1 VVPQEVEAATNP
13 LASSVVEFCNQ
24 NPRGYILLEGDRGVG
39 KSLLLDGLNAFI
51 RELDLVLLRCPARAC
66 AALDCH
72 TQVEHLNEW
81 LRSRVPD
88 EFQVLE
94 LSVLRD
100 LSWRH
105 PGPAERLIAYLGA
118 LSLLNQVGLILCLEN
133 LDELS
138 EVQARTWTLGGE
150 LPHGVYQLLSYAR
163 SQLAQPLVGQLE
175 ALAREGLR
183 LQLQSGSPAL
193 ETYCQHW
200 LSRHCPESL
209 HSPLT
214 RRAGGQPGALVY
226 LAAAAELFGGVEQL
240 PACDQAREDW
250 FFAPYLNRI
259 SELHRPL
266 HLLAACHHP
275 IELAELSLLEVD
287 RASVDR
293 LIASCPP
300 LYSAEDAAVTLADE
314 GFRQFLRR
322 QPSYPSACR
331 ELCEHLVRQ
340 LADRA
345 GDATVSDFVRL
356 YSTALD
362 SKERALLDQVAR
374 LRPLNDK
381 RLALFARLE
390 LQGRFHQKVEV
401 LCWWRACL
409 ARAAEQGDISVRDEL
424 AWAHSSRGLTY
435 LSLGL
440 AERGLQDID
449 EAVRWFELLVQ
460 REGQSH
466 LANGLAGA
474 LNRRSEALRQLS
486 RAAEAM
492 EEANRAIDLYARV
505 SDRDVGAVLALA
517 HQNRALIHRSQG
529 MLAEAEKDIARATE
543 LFTPRAHLPRLRR
556 ELATAWHTRASLQL
570 ARQDCQAAVESST
583 RGITLLL
590 ELVHEH
596 QMEVV
601 NELAGAY
608 NNRGAAHYRLSQFED
623 AMVDYTESIKL
634 RSELV
639 SRGRLELRNDLASTC
654 VNRALVSQAIM
665 KLTDALADFE
675 RAISIRTQLVEGE
688 NRLDLAG
695 ELAQTHI
702 YRGQALRSQN
712 RMLEAQEDYQRAID
726 VYTSQSGEPRSRE
739 LSQAYSGLA
748 LVQLDQ
754 EQFEQALESCN
765 RALEM
770 LADPKVFADRAVALN
785 NRGEAYRHL
794 KQYGEA
800 RRDFEE
806 ALGIYHEMVQSA
818 PQQPM
823 RELAITRQNLAR
835 VKLAQGEL
843 AGAVEDSTRAL
854 EIVLILLE
862 EQGRAEV
869 LPHLVAGYN
878 TRGMARIRLEQLE
891 LGLKDLGRAIDLYKF
906 LIEDREQ
913 SIFLDDLGEVYHERG
928 QALLKLGRSSY
939 DSPDRLYFPKQ
950 ALDDY
955 NRALQCFEMAP
966 ASEEVRAASAR
977 TRVARSRLQEDLG
990 DFSAALLD
998 ASQAIDYYQGRG
1010 PSQMSEF
1017 LGALTR
1023 RAEIYLRAGQ
1033 YELALHDYLRICDAC
1048 RDSHDLRC
1056 ELAEATNNVAWTR
1069 TCLGQYQEAFEDYKK
1084 ALALYRQLV
1093 LQEKRLD
1100 VGRNLAWTYNN
1111 RAATHNI
1118 AGNPKAALEDYS
1130 HAVDI
1135 YTFLV
1140 EEGGQPELR
1149 ARLATTLNN
1158 RGLLYQGMAVM
1169 DQAVR
1174 DFTRALDVRAAA
1186 ARTQPSPEM
1195 LVELASAYSTRG
1207 LTYHKD
1213 GKTAYALADYR
1224 AAAEILT
1231 DLVEKHRRLDLGNE
1245 LARCLL
1251 AQGVLGPDPTQDPEA
1266 RKALSKAI
1274 QVVTST
1280 LKAGFTVTTSFPL
1293 HFVKVVSK
1301 IAETEAYLLGGLPE
1315 GVLNLSEALLQSKVP
1330 SADPLAYGELLLG
1343 LSSRLAADKSSKS
1356 RIPLAILAACFLRLG
1371 VEKSQQGSLAKLIH
1385 ALLELGQGLA
1395 SGAALPELG
1404 LGRVGACFGAVG
1416 EALKTTL
1423 LSADARR
1430 ELEQLSRSWQE
1441 LPPSLLAQTEVSRP
1455 TLQGLV
1461 QSI

>member
-1 VVPQEVEAATNP
+1 MVPQEVEAATHP

-24 NPRGYILLEGDRGVG
+24 NPRGFILLEGDRGVG
-39 KSLLLDGLNAFI
+39 KSLLLDGLNGVI
-51 RELDLVLLRCPARAC
+51 SELDLVLLRCPVRAC
-66 AALDCH
+66 TALDSH

-81 LRSRVPD
+81 LRPRLP
-88 EFQVLE
+88 EGFQVLD

-100 LSWRH
+100 LSSRH
-105 PGPAERLIAYLGA
+105 PGPAERMLAYLGA
-118 LSLLNQVGLILCLEN
+118 LSLLNQSGLILCLEN
-133 LDELS
+133 LDELN
-138 EVQARTWTLGGE
+138 ELEARSWALGGE
-150 LPHGVYQLLSYAR
+150 LPHGVYQLMSYAR
-163 SQLAQPLVGQLE
+163 GK
-175 ALAREGLR
+175 LARSLVHQLDVLVPDSLH
-183 LQLQSGSPAL
+183 LQLQPGSPAL
-193 ETYCQHW
+193 DGFCQQW
-200 LSRHCPESL
+200 LTRHIPESL
-209 HSPLT
+209 HLPL
-214 RRAGGQPGALVY
+214 RKRAAGHPGALV
-226 LAAAAELFGGVEQL
+226 LLSAAVKLFGGVEQL
-240 PACDQAREDW
+240 PTCDTSREDW
-250 FFAPYLNRI
+250 FFGPYLI
-259 SELHRPL
+259 CLAEFHRL
-266 HLLAACHHP
+266 LYLLAACPHP
-275 IELAELSLLEVD
+275 IELIELSQWQVDSANVSLLT
-287 RASVDR
+287 
-293 LIASCPP
+293 ASCPP
-300 LYSAEDAAVTLADE
+300 LYVAENQTVALADE

-322 QPSYPSACR
+322 QPAYPSACR
-331 ELCEHLVRQ
+331 ELGEHLTRR
-340 LADRA
+340 LADSS
-345 GDATVSDFVRL
+345 GEATVSDLVRL
-356 YSTALD
+356 YTMALD
-362 SKERALLDQVAR
+362 SKERALLDEVIR
-374 LRPLNDK
+374 LKALTDK

-401 LCWWRACL
+401 LCWWRALL
-409 ARAAEQGDISVRDEL
+409 ARAAELGDISVRDEL
-424 AWAHSSRGLTY
+424 AWAHNSRGLTY

-440 AERGLQDID
+440 TELGLRDID
-449 EAVRWFELLVQ
+449 EAVRWFELLVE
-460 REGQSH
+460 REGQTQ
-466 LANGLAGA
+466 LMNGLAGA
-474 LNRRSEALRQLS
+474 LNRRSEALRQLN
-486 RAAEAM
+486 RGTEALQH
-492 EEANRAIDLYARV
+492 ANRAIELYAGV
-505 SDRDVGAVLALA
+505 SHRDVSPVLGMA
-517 HQNRALIHRSQG
+517 HHNRALIARSLG
-529 MLAEAEKDIARATE
+529 DLASAEQDVARAIE
-543 LFTPRAHLPRLRR
+543 LFTAQAHLPRLRR
-556 ELATAWHTRASLQL
+556 ELATAWHTRAGLQL
-570 ARQDCQAAVESST
+570 TRLDCQAAVESST
-583 RGITLLL
+583 RAIQLLL
-590 ELVHEH
+590 ELVYE
-596 QMEVV
+596 QQIELV

-608 NNRGAAHYRLSQFED
+608 NNRGAAHYRLSQFEE
-623 AMVDYTESIKL
+623 AMVDFTEAIKL

-654 VNRALVSQAIM
+654 VNRALVSQSIV
-665 KLTDALADFE
+665 KLPDALGDFE
-675 RAISIRTQLVEGE
+675 RAISIRSELVEGE
-688 NRLDLAG
+688 NRLDLAAD
-695 ELAQTHI
+695 LAQTHI
-702 YRGQALRSQN
+702 YRGQVRRSRN
-712 RMLEAQEDYQRAID
+712 ELLEAQEDYQRAID
-726 VYTSQSGEPRSRE
+726 VYTSQPGEPLSRE
-739 LSQAYSGLA
+739 LSLAYNGLA

-754 EQFEQALESCN
+754 GQFEQALESCG
-765 RALEM
+765 RALEITP
-770 LADPKVFADRAVALN
+770 AEGATDRAVALN
-785 NRGEAYRHL
+785 NRGEAFRHL
-794 KQYGEA
+794 KQYAEA

-806 ALGIYHEMVQSA
+806 ALGIYYELVQSA

-843 AGAVEDSTRAL
+843 VGAVEDSTRSL

-869 LPHLVAGYN
+869 LPHLVAGYT
-878 TRGMARIRLEQLE
+878 TRGIARARLEQLE
-891 LGLKDLGRAIDLYKF
+891 AGLKDLGRAIDLYKF

-913 SIFLDDLGEVYHERG
+913 SIFLDDLGEVYHERA

-966 ASEEVRAASAR
+966 PGEDVRAASAR

-1010 PSQMSEF
+1010 PSQLAEF
-1017 LGALTR
+1017 LDALKR

-1033 YELALHDYLRICDAC
+1033 YELALHDYLRIA
-1048 RDSHDLRC
+1048 DSCQNNHDLRS

-1140 EEGGQPELR
+1140 EQGGQPELR
-1149 ARLATTLNN
+1149 AKLATTLNN

-1186 ARTQPSPEM
+1186 ARTQPGPEM

-1231 DLVEKHRRLDLGNE
+1231 DLVEKHRRVDLGNE

-1274 QVVTST
+1274 QVVTNT
-1280 LKAGFTVTTSFPL
+1280 LKAGFAVTTSFPL
-1293 HFVKVVSK
+1293 HFVRVVSK
-1301 IAETEAYLLGGLPE
+1301 IAESEAYLLGGLPE

-1330 SADPLAYGELLLG
+1330 PADPLAYGELLLG
-1343 LSSRLAADKSSKS
+1343 LSSRLASDKSSKS
-1356 RIPLAILAACFLRLG
+1356 RVSLAVLAVCFLQLG
-1371 VEKSQQGSLAKLIH
+1371 VEKSQQGALARLVH
-1385 ALLELGQGLA
+1385 ALLELGRALA
-1395 SGAALPELG
+1395 SGALLPELG
-1404 LGRVGACFGAVG
+1404 MSRVGASFGAVE

-1423 LSADARR
+1423 LSAEARR
-1430 ELEQLSRSWQE
+1430 ELELVSRLWQE
-1441 LPPSLLAQTEVSRP
+1441 LPPSLLAQTEVSSA
-1455 TLQGLV
+1455 TLQALLKSV
-1461 QSI
+1461 

>member
-1 VVPQEVEAATNP
+1 MVPQEVEAATNP

-39 KSLLLDGLNAFI
+39 KSLLLDGLTGVI
-51 RELDLVLLRCPARAC
+51 GELELVFLRCPARAC

-81 LRSRVPD
+81 LRPRVPD
-88 EFQVLE
+88 GFQVLD
-94 LSVLRD
+94 LSALRD

-105 PGPAERLIAYLGA
+105 PAPAERLVAYLGA

-133 LDELS
+133 LHDLS
-138 EVQARTWTLGGE
+138 EVEARTWTLGGD
-150 LPHGVYQLLSYAR
+150 LPHGVYQLLSYAPSHLAR
-163 SQLAQPLVGQLE
+163 SLLVQVE
-175 ALAREGLR
+175 ALGRDGLR
-183 LQLQSGSPAL
+183 LLLQPGSPAL

-200 LSRHCPESL
+200 LSRHSPGPL
-209 HSPLT
+209 HSPLR
-214 RRAGGQPGALVY
+214 RRAGGRPGALVY
-226 LAAAAELFGGVEQL
+226 LAAAAEHFGGVEQL
-240 PACDQAREDW
+240 PACDQSREDW
-250 FFAPYLNRI
+250 FFAPYLDRL
-259 SELHRPL
+259 SELRRPL
-266 HLLAACHHP
+266 LFLAACRHQV
-275 IELAELSLLEVD
+275 EFSEMSQLQVD
-287 RASVDR
+287 RASLDHLV
-293 LIASCPP
+293 ASCPP
-300 LYSAEDAAVTLADE
+300 LYAEEDGTVALADE
-314 GFRQFLRR
+314 GLRHFLRG
-322 QPSYPSACR
+322 QPAYPSACR
-331 ELCEHLVRQ
+331 ELCEHMIRQ
-340 LADRA
+340 LADSS
-345 GDATVSDFVRL
+345 GDATVDELVRL

-362 SKERALLDQVAR
+362 SKERALLDRVVR
-374 LRPLNDK
+374 LKPLNDR
-381 RLALFARLE
+381 RLALFSRLE
-390 LQGRFHQKVEV
+390 LQGRFHEKVEV

-409 ARAAEQGDISVRDEL
+409 ARAAELGDISVRDEL

-449 EAVRWFELLVQ
+449 EAVRSFDLLVQ
-460 REGQSH
+460 REGQSQ

-474 LNRRSEALRQLS
+474 LNRRSEALRQLG
-486 RAAEAM
+486 RVAEAL
-492 EEANRAIDLYARV
+492 EEANRAIDVFSRV
-505 SDRDVGAVLALA
+505 GERDVSAVLGLA
-517 HQNRALIHRSQG
+517 HQNRALIWRSQDQ
-529 MLAEAEKDIARATE
+529 LAEAEKDVARAIE
-543 LFTPRAHLPRLRR
+543 LLTPQAHLPRLRR
-556 ELATAWHTRASLQL
+556 ELATGWHTRASLQL
-570 ARQDCQAAVESST
+570 ARHDCQAAVESST
-583 RGITLLL
+583 RGIKILL

-596 QMEVV
+596 QMELV

-608 NNRGAAHYRLSQFED
+608 NNRGAAHYRLSQLQD
-623 AMVDYTESIKL
+623 ATVDYTESIKL

-639 SRGRLELRNDLASTC
+639 SRGRVELRNDLASTY
-654 VNRALVSQAIM
+654 VNRALVSQSIT
-665 KLTDALADFE
+665 KLPDALADFE
-675 RAISIRTQLVEGE
+675 RAITIRTQLVEGE

-695 ELAQTHI
+695 ELAQSHI
-702 YRGQALRSQN
+702 YRGLALRSQN
-712 RMLEAQEDYQRAID
+712 RLLEAQDDYQRAID
-726 VYTSQSGEPRSRE
+726 VYTSQSGETRSRE
-739 LSQAYSGLA
+739 LSLAYNGLA

-754 EQFEQALESCN
+754 GQFEQALESCN
-765 RALEM
+765 RALDIDVTTEQ
-770 LADPKVFADRAVALN
+770 VTDRAVALN

-794 KQYGEA
+794 KQYTQA

-806 ALGIYHEMVQSA
+806 ALGIYHELVRSA

-835 VKLAQGEL
+835 IKLTQGEL

-854 EIVLILLE
+854 EIALILLE

-869 LPHLVAGYN
+869 LPQLVAGY
-878 TRGMARIRLEQLE
+878 TIRGMARARLDKLE
-891 LGLKDLGRAIDLYKF
+891 PGLKDLGRAIDLYKF
-906 LIEDREQ
+906 LVEDREQ

-998 ASQAIDYYQGRG
+998 ASQAIDYYQARG
-1010 PSQMSEF
+1010 PSEPGEF
-1017 LGALTR
+1017 LNALTR

-1033 YELALHDYLRICDAC
+1033 YELALHDYLRISDAC
-1048 RDSHDLRC
+1048 RDRHDLRS
-1056 ELAEATNNVAWTR
+1056 ELAEATNKVAWTR
-1069 TCLGQYQEAFEDYKK
+1069 TCLGQYQEAFEDYQK

-1093 LQEKRLD
+1093 LQEMRLD

-1140 EEGGQPELR
+1140 EQGGQPELR
-1149 ARLATTLNN
+1149 AHLATTLNN

-1169 DQAVR
+1169 DKAVR
-1174 DFTRALDVRAAA
+1174 DFTRALDVRTAA
-1186 ARTQPSPEM
+1186 ARTQPGPEM

-1251 AQGVLGPDPTQDPEA
+1251 AQGVLGPDPAQDPEA

-1301 IAETEAYLLGGLPE
+1301 IADTEAYLLGGLPE

-1330 SADPLAYGELLLG
+1330 PADSLAYGELLLG
-1343 LSSRLAADKSSKS
+1343 LSSRLATDKSSKS
-1356 RIPLAILAACFLRLG
+1356 RVPLAILAACFLRLG
-1371 VEKSQQGSLAKLIH
+1371 VERGQQGSLGRLIH

-1395 SGAALPELG
+1395 SGAVPPELG
-1404 LGRVGACFGAVG
+1404 LSRVGACFGAVG

-1423 LSADARR
+1423 LSVDARR
-1430 ELEQLSRSWQE
+1430 ELEQVSRVWQE
-1441 LPPSLLAQTEVSRP
+1441 LPPSLLARTEVSR
-1455 TLQGLV
+1455 TNLQGLK
-1461 QSI
+1461 